1 MSEENLLN
9 IIVVKRDG
17 KKVSFDGT
25 KIAIAIK
32 KGFDSVENEKYT
44 EDDINKIY
52 NEVISRISRL
62 EKEKIKIEEIQD
74 LIEEELK
81 KNNYLDVYKSFSE
94 YRENRAQSRE
104 IFLDE
109 KRKHK
114 FLKALEKLG
123 LKTKENVEV
132 ITDNK
137 NAMQTMSAYG
147 STVSEEFATSYLIK
161 KKISDSHEN
170 GDIHIHNLDFYPM
183 GTTESS
189 QIDIEKLF
197 TDGFATKNS
206 SIREPQN
213 IFTYSILSI
222 IAISGNQKDQ
232 DSEQSIPNFDYYM
245 AKGVLKTFKKQFR
258 QTIYDILEYTD
269 YDKFIAINGIER
281 EIEKLYTI
289 DFNIEDFYKF
299 TRGAEELKR
308 MFRITY
314 KNALEKTN
322 NLVYQAMEAFVHN
335 LNSLCTENR
344 NAKFTTI
351 NIGTDTSMEGRI
363 ITLNLL
369 KCLEE
374 GIGNKEKPISPITV
388 FKIKKGINFDKN
400 DKNYDLFE
408 KACKL
413 AINNKNIYFS
423 FLDSTYNSQK
433 YKEGDFNTEVAYFE
447 NGARII
453 DNVVDENKEIAPGR
467 GVLSTTTINLPR
479 IALKHKENIDEF
491 FSELNQKLELVKD
504 QLLERLEIQG
514 NKKVFNF
521 PFLMKEN
528 VWIDSEKLK
537 EDDKLKKVLKHGI
550 MRISF
555 LGLNECLIVLNG
567 KNHFES
573 KESQK
578 LGLKIISYMREKTEE
593 FSKKYNLNF
602 TIAGENDENIAKEF
616 MEFDRVIFGRIKDV
630 TDKQRYTK
638 SFEIPNEEIKDN
650 YLKKIEI
657 EAPYHEL
664 TNGGHITEISI
675 GNNSNTNASNNNN
688 NNNNF
693 TLIKEILNDM
703 YKKDIGFAKIIS
715 TKGDGPFWLKK

>member
-1 MSEENLLN
+1 MNEENLSN
-9 IIVVKRDG
+9 VIVVKRDG

-32 KGFDSVENEKYT
+32 KGFDSVENDLEKRKYT

-52 NEVISRISRL
+52 NKVISKIIEL
-62 EKEKIKIEEIQD
+62 KKEKIKIEEIQD
-74 LIEEELK
+74 LIEEELNE
-81 KNNYLDVYKSFSE
+81 NNYIDVYKSFSE

-104 IFLDE
+104 LFLDE

-123 LKTKENVEV
+123 LKTKENAEV
-132 ITDNK
+132 ITDNR

-161 KKISDSHEN
+161 KKFSDSHEN
-170 GDIHIHNLDFYPM
+170 GDIYIHNLDFYPM

-189 QIDIEKLF
+189 QLDLEKLF
-197 TDGFATKNS
+197 TDGFSTENS

-281 EIEKLYTI
+281 EIDKLYTI

-299 TRGAEELKR
+299 TRGADELKR

-351 NIGTDTSMEGRI
+351 NLGTDTTMEGRM

-369 KCLEE
+369 KCLED

-388 FKIKKGINFDKN
+388 FKIKKGINFDKE
-400 DKNYDLFE
+400 DKNYDLFK

-413 AINNKNIYFS
+413 AVNNKNIYFS
-423 FLDSTYNSQK
+423 FLDSTFNSQK

-447 NGARII
+447 NGSRII
-453 DNVVDENKEIAPGR
+453 DNIVDDNKEISPGR

-479 IALKHKENIDEF
+479 IALKHKDNLNEF
-491 FSELNQKLELVKD
+491 FNELEQKLELIKD

-521 PFLMKEN
+521 PFLMKEK
-528 VWIDSEKLK
+528 VWIDSEKLR
-537 EDDKLKKVLKHGI
+537 EEDKLKKVLKQGI

-555 LGLNECLIVLNG
+555 LGLNECLIVLKG

-573 KESQK
+573 NDAQK
-578 LGLKIISYMREKTEE
+578 MGLEIVSYMKEKVEE
-593 FSKKYNLNF
+593 FSRKYNLNF
-602 TIAGENDENIAKEF
+602 ALSGENDENIAKEF
-616 MEFDRVIFGRIKDV
+616 MEFDRVIFGRIKNV
-630 TDKQRYTK
+630 TDKEGYTK
-638 SFEIPNEEIKDN
+638 SFEVPSNEVKND
-650 YLKKIEI
+650 YLKKIKI

-664 TNGGHITEISI
+664 TNGGHITEVNINKRDISI
-675 GNNSNTNASNNNN
+675 NNNIDVDD
-688 NNNNF
+688 
-693 TLIKEILNDM
+693 IKEIFDNM
-703 YKKDIGFAKIIS
+703 YKNDIGFAKIIF
-715 TKGDGPFWLKK
+715 DH